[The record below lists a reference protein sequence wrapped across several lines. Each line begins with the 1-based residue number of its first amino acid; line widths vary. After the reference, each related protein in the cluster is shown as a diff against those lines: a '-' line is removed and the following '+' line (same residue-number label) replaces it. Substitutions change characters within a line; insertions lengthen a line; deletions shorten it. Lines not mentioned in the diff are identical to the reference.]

1 MFRFSLLPFR
11 MMYVRTLTGQWMVLA
26 QPHDLSSG
34 QLVTNDIL
42 PNVDAVLDQM
52 HQVNHDGY
60 YLGVNGQWTYH
71 HNNCQCFPPPQ

>member
-1 MFRFSLLPFR
+1 

-26 QPHDLSSG
+26 QPHDLTSG
-34 QLVTNDIL
+34 QMVTNDIL

-52 HQVNHDGY
+52 HQVNYDGY

-71 HNNCQCFPPPQ
+71 HNNCQCFPPAQ